1 MSAPVARTTQYAA
14 AHLLGRRHGSA
25 SAGLSLLNFELI
37 RSNERQLK
45 QVNTTIETRQR
56 DLDRKLEDL
65 KRREKSITTQARHDQ
80 FMADMKQLQIDSE
93 ALDRNRKIAT
103 TGVTAGAVPAR
114 PAFTAAAEPHTLAP
128 PSPEPLALNLVG
140 GCATWAQDG
149 TRCRAD
155 GCRPPAPR
163 IRLR

>member
-1 MSAPVARTTQYAA
+1 
-14 AHLLGRRHGSA
+14 
-25 SAGLSLLNFELI
+25 LSLLNFELI

-103 TGVTAGAVPAR
+103 TGATGVTAGGAVPAR

-128 PSPEPLALNLVG
+128 
-140 GCATWAQDG
+140 AQ
-149 TRCRAD
+149 
-155 GCRPPAPR
+155 P
-163 IRLR
+163 